1 MLKTRVMTGAVLSVI
16 IATVLI
22 FSHIPWVLNV
32 AVVALCMQAIYEL
45 YNATDLKGYKWL
57 YWLSYAVAIIL
68 SFVTLPHY
76 AYIITPLLVLTIII
90 FIELFVKVKEQKR
103 VSPMLSIFLATI
115 FIFFFKTMSYLRQ
128 LEGGIYLLGGAVL
141 ISVITDIGAYF
152 VGKGVGKHK
161 LAPDISPKKTIEG
174 SIGGTLIA
182 TATLTIIAI
191 ILQSCGLFKINIGL
205 TILYL
210 VLASM
215 VGQFGDLALSSIK
228 RIVGIKDYG
237 NLLPGHGG
245 VLDRFDSMMFVF
257 PFTYL
262 FYILGGN
269 IITIV

>member
-1 MLKTRVMTGAVLSVI
+1 MLKTRVVTGAVLSVI

-22 FSHIPWVLNV
+22 FSRIPWVLNI
-32 AVVALCMQAIYEL
+32 AIATLCVQAIYEL
-45 YNATDLKGYKWL
+45 YNATGLKSYKWL
-57 YWLSYAVAIIL
+57 YWLSYVAAIIL

-76 AYIITPLLVLTIII
+76 AYIITPMFVLTIII
-90 FIELFVKVKEQKR
+90 FIELFVKGQKR
-103 VSPMLSIFLATI
+103 ISPIIPILLAII
-115 FIFFFKTMSYLRQ
+115 FIFFFKTMSYLQQ
-128 LEGGIYLLGGAVL
+128 LKCGVYLLGGAVL
-141 ISVITDIGAYF
+141 ISVITDIAAYF
-152 VGKGVGKHK
+152 VGRSVGKHK
-161 LAPDISPKKTIEG
+161 LAPVISPKKTIEG

-182 TATLTIIAI
+182 TATLAIIAI
-191 ILQSCGLFKINIGL
+191 ILQSYGLIKINIGL

-245 VLDRFDSMMFVF
+245 ILDRFDSLLFVL

-262 FYILGGN
+262 FFNLVGN
-269 IITIV
+269 III